1 MKSSVNQTQKQNET
15 SIQINDFPELEKVK
29 KKMERLPP
37 LSLFLCLIP
46 KKERTFFIKYL
57 RYIRQLSKR
66 GLGEKKIHKKSFN
79 YLYRAISDRQW
90 SEKNL
95 LGYLQKEFIARN
107 LSLSLL
113 LEPLDGFEW
122 MSKNLYPLELTEASP
137 IGLQIISPITR
148 MVAVLN
154 NQTPPFYQPF
164 SSLAFLYVIRYVQ
177 EYSSLRIMLKKAGV
191 STGDKKISQR
201 LEKGLKE
208 VRQLLSVTKGLVFRI
223 KIGFFIGLNALL
235 TKKMIK
241 KVNFLIYVNAFLY
254 GLGYNLTTKN
264 RTKNM
269 KIR

>member
-1 MKSSVNQTQKQNET
+1 MKSVANHERKKDEAGMQT
-15 SIQINDFPELEKVK
+15 NDFPKLEKVK
-29 KKMERLPP
+29 KQSEKLPP

-46 KKERTFFIKYL
+46 KSERGFFIQYL

-66 GLGEKKIHKKSFN
+66 GLGEKVIHKKSFN
-79 YLYRAISDRQW
+79 YLYRAVSDRQW

-137 IGLQIISPITR
+137 IGLQIISPVSR

-164 SSLAFLYVIRYVQ
+164 SSLVFSYISRYVQ
-177 EYSSLRIMLKKAGV
+177 EYSGLRIMLKKTGV

-208 VRQLLSVTKGLVFRI
+208 ARQLLSVTKGLVFRI

-235 TKKMIK
+235 TKKTIK
-241 KVNFLIYVNAFLY
+241 KVNFFIYVNAFLY

-264 RTKNM
+264 QTKNM